1 MNNELKELKN
11 KIEEI
16 DVTYNYNQTYTD
28 LLNACIEFQND
39 TQCWEFE
46 ELFDNIIDYEIA
58 EEIAKNELEKGGLL
72 RLYYFMGDC
81 NFNNEIF
88 RVNGYGNLEDISID
102 DLKYIKDEILEKI
115 EELINEEEQGN

>member
-16 DVTYNYNQTYTD
+16 DVTYNYNKTYTD
-28 LLNACIEFQND
+28 LLNTCIEFQNE

-46 ELFDNIIDYEIA
+46 ELFNDFLDYEIA
-58 EEIAKNELEKGGLL
+58 EEIAKNELERGGLI

-88 RVNGYGNLEDISID
+88 KIDGYGNLQDVSID
-102 DLKYIKDEILEKI
+102 DLKYLKDEILEKI
-115 EELINEEEQGN
+115 EELINEEK